1 MIYGRPI
8 GIPHVNTPT
17 SQNNL
22 PSAVDDKYIACG
34 ESQPEGIPSLNAFFV
49 SSTRLYQVM
58 DDILER
64 LHKVLS
70 AMRPNTEDNMSN
82 NTHYS
87 TLSCAQSPVSQLAA
101 ILQQDSL
108 LLNWHD
114 SLEPHLRFSLDS
126 LEGFDDYDPIIHRQ
140 RTVLKNRFLGLRILL
155 HRRTLLFLLQPSET
169 RRWPWNASHKWPPL
183 FLDNSEESTG
193 NGTVSPGRPQSHS
206 PSEIHLARLS
216 AHICVS
222 SAHLQLEVIDYYRPL
237 KKTGAWWWDFHCRV
251 PSRLSYRSNTKISSH
266 FQFALYLIWR
276 NGSATDGPQ
285 GCHPRL

>member
-8 GIPHVNTPT
+8 GIPHANTLN
-17 SQNNL
+17 SQNHL

-34 ESQPEGIPSLNAFFV
+34 ETQPKGIPSLNAFFV

-82 NTHYS
+82 NTHHS
-87 TLSCAQSPVSQLAA
+87 TTNYIQSPVSQLAA

-108 LLNWHD
+108 LLDWHD

-126 LEGFDDYDPIIHRQ
+126 LEGDDGYDPIFQRQ
-140 RTVLKNRFLGLRILL
+140 RNVLKNRFLGLRILL
-155 HRRTLLFLLQPSET
+155 HRRTLLFLLQPSEI
-169 RRWPWNASHKWPPL
+169 RRWPWNASRKWPPL
-183 FLDNSEESTG
+183 FLDSSEEPTS
-193 NGTVSPGRPQSHS
+193 NGTVSPGRPQRQSS
-206 PSEIHLARLS
+206 SEIHLARLS

-222 SAHLQLEVIDYYRPL
+222 SAQLQLQVIDHYRPL
-237 KKTGAWWWDFHCRV
+237 RKTGAWWWDFHCKV
-251 PSRLSYRSNTKISSH
+251 PSTLH
-266 FQFALYLIWR
+266 VLL
-276 NGSATDGPQ
+276 
-285 GCHPRL
+285 